1 MVKKLLPILLV
12 LLLLPV
18 IVLADAQ
25 VIDDARLFSASEV
38 ARMNEIIAR
47 IEAEHQVD
55 MVVLTT
61 YDVPNDYSE
70 SMWHIRDYAD
80 DFYDRGG
87 YGMGED
93 FSGMLIL
100 LDMNNRAIWL
110 STGGVMIDYITDARE
125 EDIIDRAYSSLSYGR
140 YGDAMITA
148 LNRVEYYMNKGRQEG
163 SFRYDE
169 VTGQRVSGYYNT
181 LTTAEM
187 GIAALAGGS
196 VALVIF
202 LTVNGSYNLR
212 GSTYSY
218 DRAANATVHLTK
230 DEEVFVR
237 QFTQRTPRHTPT
249 NSGGSRGGGM
259 RSGGSGVHRSSGGRS
274 HGGGGRRF

>member
-1 MVKKLLPILLV
+1 LVKKLLPIMLA

-25 VIDDARLFSASEV
+25 VIDNANLFTSADIL
-38 ARMNEIIAR
+38 RMEEIIAR

-61 YDVPNDYSE
+61 YDVPDDYSE
-70 SMWHIRDYAD
+70 SMWRVRDYAD
-80 DFYDRGG
+80 DYYDNGG
-87 YGMGED
+87 YGMGPD

-100 LDMNNRAIWL
+100 LDMNNRVMWL

-125 EDIIDRAYSSLSYGR
+125 EDILDRAYSSLSYGR
-140 YGDAMITA
+140 YGDAMIAA

-169 VTGQRVSGYYNT
+169 VTGQRLSGYYNT
-181 LTTAEM
+181 LTGAEI
-187 GIAALAGGS
+187 GIAMLAGGGI
-196 VALVIF
+196 ALVIW
-202 LTVNGSYNLR
+202 LSVGGSYSLKGKTYKYNL
-212 GSTYSY
+212 SENSSLQ
-218 DRAANATVHLTK
+218 LTRD
-230 DEEVFVR
+230 DEEFVR
-237 QFTQRTPRHTPT
+237 QFSHRTLRNTG
-249 NSGGSRGGGM
+249 NGSSGGSSGGG

>member
-1 MVKKLLPILLV
+1 MVKKLLPIMIV

-25 VIDDARLFSASEV
+25 VIDKANLFAAGEV
-38 ARMNEIIAR
+38 SRMNEIIAR
-47 IEAEHQVD
+47 IEDRHQVD

-61 YDVPNDYSE
+61 YDVPDDYSE
-70 SMWHIRDYAD
+70 SMWRIRDYAD
-80 DFYDRGG
+80 DYYDNGG
-87 YGMGED
+87 YGMGPD

-110 STGGVMIDYITDARE
+110 STGGVMIDCITDMRE

-140 YGDAMITA
+140 YGDAIIAA
-148 LNRVEYYMNKGRQEG
+148 LSRVEYYMDKGRQEG

-169 VTGQRVSGYYNT
+169 ASGERLSGYFNT
-181 LTTAEM
+181 LTGAEL
-187 GIAALAGGS
+187 GIAALVGGGA
-196 VALVIF
+196 ALVIF
-202 LTVNGSYNLR
+202 LSVNGSYSLH

-218 DRAANATVHLTK
+218 DRASNSTVVLTR
-230 DEEVFVR
+230 DDEVFVR

-249 NSGGSRGGGM
+249 SSGGSGGGM